1 MDFVSLRDALK
12 AQRGALSALLGFS
25 LVLNLL
31 LLVLP
36 LYMMLVFD
44 HVLTSRSGATLLV
57 LTLMAALA
65 LVFHG
70 IFDVLRTQI
79 LARIAA
85 SLEAGLGPTLIAR
98 SVALGRRMP
107 AGTTAHAMRDLA
119 ALRGFFTGGAALALL
134 DAPWAV
140 LFAVALFILHPLLGL
155 TGIIGA
161 LLLVS
166 IGLAHEGAAR
176 RPMHTVQSLAARLVE
191 WADLVASNAAMVSGI
206 GMASGAQ
213 REWRAR
219 SAALCAAQLAVAD
232 RSAVALGLAR
242 CARML
247 IQIAILALGAY
258 LVLQRELGA
267 GSMVAASLL
276 LARMLAP
283 IESSIAA
290 WRQVV
295 QTRFACR
302 RLRQLLALEVE
313 PRPAAAPAAASGGLS
328 VEGVSYIPPGAR
340 EALLRQ
346 ISFRLEA
353 GEALG
358 ILGPAAAGKSS
369 LARLLVGAV
378 PPSAGR
384 VRLGGVDL
392 ELYRQGEDRR
402 RLGYLP
408 QERLLLPGSVA
419 QNIAGFAS
427 AAPDAVMRAAILA
440 GMHEIILQLP
450 QAYDSPVAPGG
461 DSLSGGLRRGVALAA
476 AFFGAPPLVVL
487 DEPTAHLDGRGREAL
502 IRALASLRE
511 AGTIVVVISREPLI
525 VERMDKLAILERGAL
540 VSFGRRAEVLS
551 RLGGLP
557 PERQTL
563 PAHPLPGH
571 RRLA

>member
-1 MDFVSLRDALK
+1 MNFVSLQDALR
-12 AQRGALSALLGFS
+12 AQRGALAALLGFS

-65 LVFHG
+65 LVFYG
-70 IFDVLRTQI
+70 VFDVLRAQI

-85 SLEAGLGPTLIAR
+85 ALEAGLGPTLIAR
-98 SVALGRRMP
+98 SIALGRLTP
-107 AGTTAHAMRDLA
+107 SGTTAHAMRDLA

-161 LLLVS
+161 LVLVA

-176 RPMHTVQSLAARLVE
+176 RPAHAVQSLAARLVE
-191 WADLVASNAAMVSGI
+191 WTDLVASNPAMMSGI
-206 GMASGAQ
+206 GIISGAQ

-219 SAALCAAQLAVAD
+219 STALCAAQLDFAD
-232 RSAVALGLAR
+232 RSAVAVGLAR
-242 CARML
+242 GARML

-290 WRQVV
+290 WRLVV

-313 PRPAAAPAAASGGLS
+313 PRPAAACVAAAGGLS
-328 VEGVSYIPPGAR
+328 VEGVSYVPSGAR

-346 ISFRLEA
+346 ISFRLEP
-353 GEALG
+353 GEALRHSRARRVG
-358 ILGPAAAGKSS
+358 KIELGEAPGRRRPAQRRPRAPRRRRSRAPPTRRRPPPRLSAAGEPAAPRQRRAEYCRFRGCGTRCGDASRDPCRHARDHPAAA
-369 LARLLVGAV
+369 
-378 PPSAGR
+378 
-384 VRLGGVDL
+384 
-392 ELYRQGEDRR
+392 
-402 RLGYLP
+402 
-408 QERLLLPGSVA
+408 
-419 QNIAGFAS
+419 
-427 AAPDAVMRAAILA
+427 
-440 GMHEIILQLP
+440 
-450 QAYDSPVAPGG
+450 
-461 DSLSGGLRRGVALAA
+461 
-476 AFFGAPPLVVL
+476 
-487 DEPTAHLDGRGREAL
+487 
-502 IRALASLRE
+502 ASL
-511 AGTIVVVISREPLI
+511 
-525 VERMDKLAILERGAL
+525 
-540 VSFGRRAEVLS
+540 
-551 RLGGLP
+551 
-557 PERQTL
+557 
-563 PAHPLPGH
+563 
-571 RRLA
+571 

>member
-1 MDFVSLRDALK
+1 MNFVSLQDALR
-12 AQRGALSALLGFS
+12 AQRGALAALLGFS

-65 LVFHG
+65 LVFYG
-70 IFDVLRTQI
+70 VFDVLRAQI
-79 LARIAA
+79 LARIAVA
-85 SLEAGLGPTLIAR
+85 LEAGLGPTLIAR
-98 SVALGRRMP
+98 SIALGRLTP

-161 LLLVS
+161 LVLVA

-176 RPMHTVQSLAARLVE
+176 RPAHAVQSLAARLVE
-191 WADLVASNAAMVSGI
+191 WTDLVASNPAMMSGI
-206 GMASGAQ
+206 GIVSGAQ

-219 SAALCAAQLAVAD
+219 STALCAAQLDFAD
-232 RSAVALGLAR
+232 RSAVAVGLAR
-242 CARML
+242 GARML

-290 WRQVV
+290 WRLVV

-313 PRPAAAPAAASGGLS
+313 PGPAAACAAAGGLS
-328 VEGVSYIPPGAR
+328 VEGVSYAPPGAR

-346 ISFRLEA
+346 ISFRLEP

-358 ILGPAAAGKSS
+358 ILGAAASGKSS

-384 VRLGGVDL
+384 VRLGAVDL
-392 ELYRQGEDRR
+392 DLLRQGEDR

-408 QERLLLPGSVA
+408 QESLLLPGSVA
-419 QNIAGFAS
+419 QNIAGFAA
-427 AAPDAVMRAAILA
+427 AAPDAVVQAAILA

-450 QAYDSPVAPGG
+450 QAYDTPVAPGG
-461 DSLSGGLRRGVALAA
+461 ASLSGGLRRGVALAA

-502 IRALASLRE
+502 IRALAGLRE
-511 AGTIVVVISREPLI
+511 AGAIVVVISREPL
-525 VERMDKLAILERGAL
+525 VLERMDKLAILERGAL
-540 VSFGRRAEVLS
+540 ASFGRRAEVLS
-551 RLGGLP
+551 RLGGLS
-557 PERQTL
+557 PERQPL
-563 PAHPLPGH
+563 PAHPAIGH

>member
-1 MDFVSLRDALK
+1 MDFGSLRDAFR
-12 AQRGALSALLGFS
+12 AQRGALAALLGYS
-25 LVLNLL
+25 LILNLL

-44 HVLTSRSGATLLV
+44 HVLTSRSGATLFV
-57 LTLMAALA
+57 LTLMAAFA
-65 LVFHG
+65 LVFYG
-70 IFDVLRTQI
+70 VFDVLRTQI
-79 LARIAA
+79 LTRIAA
-85 SLEAGLGPTLIAR
+85 SLEAGLGPMLIAR
-98 SVALGRRMP
+98 SVALGRRTP
-107 AGTTAHAMRDLA
+107 AGTTAHALRDLA

-140 LFAVALFILHPLLGL
+140 LFAIALFVLHPLLGL
-155 TGIIGA
+155 TGILGA

-176 RPMHTVQSLAARLVE
+176 RPARAVQSLAARLVE
-191 WADLVASNAAMVSGI
+191 WADLVAANAAMVSGI
-206 GMASGAQ
+206 GMVSGAQ

-219 SAALCAAQLAVAD
+219 SAALSAAQIDFAD
-232 RSAVALGLAR
+232 RSAMAIGLAR

-283 IESSIAA
+283 IESAIAA
-290 WRQVV
+290 WRLVV

-313 PRPAAAPAAASGGLS
+313 PRAAAAPIAAAGGLS
-328 VEGVSYIPPGAR
+328 LEGVSYIPPGAR

-346 ISFRLEA
+346 ISFRLEP

-378 PPSAGR
+378 PASAGR
-384 VRLGGVDL
+384 VRLGGIDL
-392 ELYRQGEDRR
+392 ELHRQGGDR

-408 QERLLLPGSVA
+408 QERLLLPGSIA

-427 AAPDAVMRAAILA
+427 AAPAAVVRAAILA

-450 QAYDSPVAPGG
+450 QAYDTPVEPGG
-461 DSLSGGLRRGVALAA
+461 DSLSGGLRQGVALAS

-511 AGTIVVVISREPLI
+511 AGTIVVVVSREPL
-525 VERMDKLAILERGAL
+525 VLERMDKLAILERGAL
-540 VSFGRRAEVLS
+540 ASFGRRAEVLS
-551 RLGGLP
+551 RLGGLS
-557 PERQTL
+557 PERSTL
-563 PAHPLPGH
+563 PAQPVLGH

>member
-1 MDFVSLRDALK
+1 MNFVSLQDALR
-12 AQRGALSALLGFS
+12 AQRGALAALLGFS

-65 LVFHG
+65 LVFYG
-70 IFDVLRTQI
+70 VFDVLRAQI

-85 SLEAGLGPTLIAR
+85 ALEAGLGPTLIAR
-98 SVALGRRMP
+98 SIALGRLTP
-107 AGTTAHAMRDLA
+107 SGTTAHAMRDLA

-161 LLLVS
+161 LVLVA

-176 RPMHTVQSLAARLVE
+176 RPAHAVQSLAARLVE
-191 WADLVASNAAMVSGI
+191 WTDLVASNPAMMSGI
-206 GMASGAQ
+206 GIISGAQ

-219 SAALCAAQLAVAD
+219 STALCAAQLDFAD
-232 RSAVALGLAR
+232 RSAVAVGLAR
-242 CARML
+242 GARML

-290 WRQVV
+290 WRLVV

-313 PRPAAAPAAASGGLS
+313 PRPAAACVAAAGGLS
-328 VEGVSYIPPGAR
+328 VEGVSYVPSGAR

-346 ISFRLEA
+346 ISFRLEP

-384 VRLGGVDL
+384 VRLGAVDL
-392 ELYRQGEDRR
+392 ELLRRGEDR

-408 QERLLLPGSVA
+408 QESLLLPGSVA
-419 QNIAGFAS
+419 QNIAGFAD
-427 AAPDAVMRAAILA
+427 AAPDAVMQAAILA

-450 QAYDSPVAPGG
+450 QAYDTPVAPGG
-461 DSLSGGLRRGVALAA
+461 ASLSGGLRRGVALAA
-476 AFFGAPPLVVL
+476 AFLGAPPLVVL

-502 IRALASLRE
+502 IRALAGLRE
-511 AGTIVVVISREPLI
+511 AGAIVVVISREPL
-525 VERMDKLAILERGAL
+525 VLERMDKLAILERGAL
-540 VSFGRRAEVLS
+540 ANFGRRAEVLS
-551 RLGGLP
+551 RLGGLS

-563 PAHPLPGH
+563 PAHPAIGH